1 MMCKCCCR
9 SHCRVNFHNIYGSKV
24 FYPDVKKNDSLFEST
39 VHGVSE
45 EDESSLLADEEED
58 VGEEMTDDGLLKKM
72 MRIGVSYF

>member
-1 MMCKCCCR
+1 MLLSFPLSCQFSQHLWKQ
-9 SHCRVNFHNIYGSKV
+9 SFL
-24 FYPDVKKNDSLFEST
+24 PDVKKNDSLFEST